1 MSADAGTTEATT
13 RWMAVGHSADPD
25 SYAAGR
31 EATSAAIEGEEPRL
45 LLVFAGI
52 EHDPGR
58 LAEGIRAAAPGVPVI
73 GCSTHGEIN
82 AGGPHDGTVVVTAL
96 GGSGFSVSTASVAE
110 ITDRQREAGA
120 EVAGCVAGVGDR
132 PYRVLLMLTDGLAR
146 DQEAVLRGAYGVL
159 GAGVPLF
166 GGAAGDGWR
175 MSGTFQLHGD
185 QVLTNGV
192 VAACIGS
199 DAPMAMGIDHGWRPA
214 GEPLVVTQS
223 GDGRVHELD
232 DAPALDAYLERL
244 GAPEEVYHDKLAL
257 QHYVLSR
264 PLGVQRRGGVEVR
277 NMSTEVDTEGRTIG
291 GGGDLALGALA
302 YAMEGDVESV
312 LTASA
317 QACRSAID
325 QLGGATPVG
334 LLTLSCAA
342 CRAVLGDEGIAQ
354 EGARIAEQAGSIPFA
369 GFYTYGEIA
378 RTKGING
385 FHNQTMVVLAFA

>member
-1 MSADAGTTEATT
+1 MIASAETTAVQT
-13 RWMAVGHSADPD
+13 RWMEVGHSASAD
-25 SYAAGR
+25 SYQAGL
-31 EATSAAIEGEEPRL
+31 EATRAAVTAGEPRL

-52 EHDPGR
+52 GHDPQR
-58 LAEGIRAAAPGVPVI
+58 LAEGIQAAAPGVPVI

-96 GGSGFSVSTASVAE
+96 GGSGFSVATSSASE
-110 ITDRQREAGA
+110 ISGRQRDAGA
-120 EVAGCVAGVGDR
+120 EVARCAAEVADR
-132 PYRVLLMLTDGLAR
+132 PHRVLLLLTDGLAR
-146 DQEAVLRGAYGVL
+146 DQEVVLRGAYEVL

-175 MSGTFQLHGD
+175 MSATFQLHGAEFF
-185 QVLTNGV
+185 TNGV

-199 DAPMAMGIDHGWRPA
+199 DAPITIGVDHGWRPT
-214 GEPLVVTQS
+214 GEPMVVTQS
-223 GDGRVHELD
+223 GEGRVQELD
-232 DAPALDAYLERL
+232 DTPALDAYLQRL
-244 GAPEEVYHDKLAL
+244 GAPQEVYQDRPAL
-257 QHYVLSR
+257 QQYVLSR

-277 NMSTEVDTEGRTIG
+277 NMSTEIDLDGRTIG
-291 GGGDLALGALA
+291 GGGDLALGALT
-302 YAMEGDVESV
+302 YALEGDVESV
-312 LTASA
+312 LSASA

-334 LLTLSCAA
+334 LLTFSCAA
-342 CRAVLGDEGIAQ
+342 CRAVLGDTGIAE
-354 EGARIAEQAGSIPFA
+354 EGARIAEEAGTIPFA